1 MMSVQALRTQQYCLK
16 WNNHNKNVS
25 KVFDRLRVS
34 EQFVDVTLSTADK
47 KSIKCH
53 KIILSAGSGYLE
65 EILEENPSDHPT
77 IVLSQIVF
85 EDLKLLI
92 DFMYAGEVSVEQ
104 ARLVRLLDAAK
115 ILKIKGLYE
124 TAPFEED
131 GMSPSH
137 EIATTTESATHSPL
151 KTTPNNTIVV
161 ETQKRK
167 RNESSTDSKESTNP
181 SSPKSLTSNPLF
193 GVTNAYFLTNANM
206 NHTSPK
212 PIQPVGSVPMLISKN
227 DLSHTNES
235 SSLPIK
241 PMSPSDESNKLS
253 KINQILTNGQIRRYK
268 QYTEETLQQAL
279 KEIMEGQSINR
290 SSTKYNIPA
299 RTLRDWMKRLNIKSV
314 FTHNMNNSNSSLKND
329 VDHKSLSEE
338 ELREI
343 STHPDLTSNEDL
355 KREPQE
361 DEEMEEEIDD
371 DEEEKLKIDEEM

>member
-92 DFMYAGEVSVEQ
+92 DFMYAGEVS
-104 ARLVRLLDAAK
+104 
-115 ILKIKGLYE
+115 GLYE

-212 PIQPVGSVPMLISKN
+212 PIQPVGSVPMLISKKMIYPIQMKA
-227 DLSHTNES
+227 L
-235 SSLPIK
+235 LFQIK

-314 FTHNMNNSNSSLKND
+314 FT
-329 VDHKSLSEE
+329 
-338 ELREI
+338 
-343 STHPDLTSNEDL
+343 P
-355 KREPQE
+355 
-361 DEEMEEEIDD
+361 
-371 DEEEKLKIDEEM
+371 